1 MKEVSQSNSALV
13 NALRAQVRKAV
24 FIVMLIIPMLCAGIL
39 DVRQT
44 NAVFAADYAT
54 IHFYPSP
61 ACLGVGD
68 TIYLKMYGWAW
79 GAWGTRWTS
88 DNTAIAVASGRGEVT
103 GKSLGTVRLRLKD
116 GFGQTIKSV
125 YVTVKPDMA
134 DCVSCYMPGADTTP
148 PEYEPYSDSFSFAFV
163 SDTQGCGAC
172 SMAGGAN
179 LVDHAFAR
187 AFADRVVSED
197 TAFVVSG
204 GDISGLGGWGDP
216 YAWQWLDDIESIW
229 RPELHAIPVYAVV
242 GNHDLTRWVL
252 GESWRSKQ
260 LDWQNVLWP
269 EYFAAGGRP
278 WPANVSS
285 EYRYLVYSFSYG
297 NSVFIF
303 TDDFFMWGNSGND
316 SDWQGNMMIGEV
328 NPAQVAYVKS
338 VLRWAAAHGKEHA
351 FIFGHVPMR
360 SSAGATPKG
369 NNRALA
375 SPTLLSVHNLTG
387 AYLGGHTHSLDHQVF
402 GTGYEQFIAEAGG
415 GDSNPNAYFRVNV
428 NGGSFTVKT
437 EFLNH
442 GSTEWYN
449 TPGTTWT
456 VNP

>member
-1 MKEVSQSNSALV
+1 MKGIHVFFTALMK
-13 NALRAQVRKAV
+13 NLRRPGRKALFTIMV
-24 FIVMLIIPMLCAGIL
+24 FISMLYTGVEQGRLTVAL
-39 DVRQT
+39 Y
-44 NAVFAADYAT
+44 AADYAT

-79 GAWGTRWTS
+79 GALGTKWTS
-88 DNTAIAVASGRGEVT
+88 DNAGIAVASGRGVVT
-103 GKSLGTVRLRLKD
+103 GKSVGTVRLRLKD
-116 GFGQTIKSV
+116 GFNQTIKSV
-125 YVTVKPDMA
+125 YVTVKEDMA

-163 SDTQGCGAC
+163 ADTQGCGAC
-172 SMAGGAN
+172 SMAGGGN

-187 AFADRVVSED
+187 AFADRVVTED
-197 TAFVVSG
+197 TAFVVNG
-204 GDISGLGGWGDP
+204 GDLSGLGGWTEP
-216 YAWQWLDDIESIW
+216 YEWQWLDDIETIW
-229 RPELHAIPVYAVV
+229 RPELHGIPVYAVV

-252 GESWRSKQ
+252 GESWKRKQ

-269 EYFAAGGRP
+269 RFFAAGGKP
-278 WPANVSS
+278 WPVNVSS

-316 SDWQGNMMIGEV
+316 NDWQGNMMIGEV
-328 NPAQVAYVKS
+328 NPAQVAYVKN
-338 VLRWAAAHGKEHA
+338 VLRWAAANGKEHA

-360 SSAGATPKG
+360 TSAGATPKG
-369 NNRALA
+369 NNSALA

-387 AYLGGHTHSLDHQVF
+387 AYMGGHTLGLNHQVF
-402 GTGYEQFIAEAGG
+402 GSGYEQFIAEMGG
-415 GDSNPNAYFRVNV
+415 GDTNPNAYLRVNV
-428 NGGSFTVKT
+428 NGGSFTVKA
-437 EFLNH
+437 EFLSH
-442 GSTEWYN
+442 GSAEWYN
-449 TPGTTWT
+449 TPETTWV